1 MPAWAHPMDVMRLV
15 VTGEGCSN
23 PEKKDRSNTRELV
36 LNLIGKMG
44 PALIYWYHFSHSGIR
59 LTSTQTLPNDSIA
72 ANFLKL
78 LRMGQGMEQDP
89 QMSHKVVSKLD
100 EKALDVSLILYAE
113 HGFNASTFASRI
125 TASTLSDIYSA
136 ISTGIGTLKGNLHG
150 GANEAAME
158 YLEGLKSTADA
169 DKFLKTIFDKKQK
182 LMGFG
187 HRVYK
192 KGDPR
197 HKIAKKYSELLS
209 KTPSGIVV
217 TLFNLKEGLRC
228 TKSATTLK
236 RGL

>member
-1 MPAWAHPMDVMRLV
+1 MDIMRLII
-15 VTGEGCSN
+15 TSEGCSN

-59 LTSTQTLPNDSIA
+59 LNKTQTSKNDSIS

-78 LRMGQGMEQDP
+78 LRNSQGLVNDP
-89 QMSHKVVSKLD
+89 NFNKSVSAL
-100 EKALDVSLILYAE
+100 EIKALDVSLILYAE
-113 HGFNASTFASRI
+113 HGFNASTFGSRI
-125 TASTLSDIYSA
+125 TASTLSDIHSA

-150 GANEAAME
+150 GANEAAMQ
-158 YLEGLKSTADA
+158 YLEGIHSVKEADE
-169 DKFLKTIFDKKQK
+169 FLKNIFDKKQK

-197 HKIAKKYSELLS
+197 HKIAKKYSKLLS
-209 KTPSGIVV
+209 QTPNGNS
-217 TLFNLKEGLRC
+217 
-228 TKSATTLK
+228 
-236 RGL
+236 